1 MYSAL
6 FAFEFAKHLA
16 EEYDA
21 DATGPKKEKYRI
33 GIISPY
39 RVQTDLIDKL
49 LSRTRIPDSVSIQV
63 GTVHGFQ
70 GDECEMIIAL
80 FNPPPTTGPGAFVNR
95 LNIINVAVSRARDC
109 LFLMV
114 PEDFSDDFD
123 HLKYVCDLCRR
134 SGVCQEIGTHDLEQI
149 MFGNPNFLED
159 NSFSTGHQSVNVY
172 GKPEKRYEIRSQGST
187 LDIQLHVDDQQ

>member
-1 MYSAL
+1 
-6 FAFEFAKHLA
+6 
-16 EEYDA
+16 
-21 DATGPKKEKYRI
+21 
-33 GIISPY
+33 
-39 RVQTDLIDKL
+39 
-49 LSRTRIPDSVSIQV
+49 
-63 GTVHGFQ
+63 
-70 GDECEMIIAL
+70 MIIAL

-123 HLKYVCDLCRR
+123 HLKYVCGLCRR